1 MCSEFGGIDNEFD
14 DEFYRP
20 LQSVRSVS
28 SFNHFLF
35 NLLERQDNLLI
46 AIPFVSD
53 KAEWHITA
61 ANNYS
66 SYCAALFIPDNP
78 QDLKNT
84 EWKLN
89 DKKYFFELWKNVKG
103 DRVDITSNNPDIQVQ
118 AFKDGGRLYI
128 ALDNLDDTPQTVYL
142 NNKNSW
148 KDVSNVTKRS
158 LYVNYNSGI
167 EYSEQNIPSIPESVS
182 IIPNQTIILVA
193 DVASAGYTN
202 SIIRK
207 KYYSSEYL
215 KPISAGSSLSFLSR
229 E

>member
-1 MCSEFGGIDNEFD
+1 MT
-14 DEFYRP
+14 R
-20 LQSVRSVS
+20 
-28 SFNHFLF
+28 
-35 NLLERQDNLLI
+35 
-46 AIPFVSD
+46 
-53 KAEWHITA
+53 
-61 ANNYS
+61 
-66 SYCAALFIPDNP
+66 
-78 QDLKNT
+78 
-84 EWKLN
+84 
-89 DKKYFFELWKNVKG
+89 KYFFELWKNVKG

-207 KYYSSEYL
+207 N
-215 KPISAGSSLSFLSR
+215 I
-229 E
+229 